1 MRRKASHPVF
11 KPYIQNQPSLMPP
24 RLDELIPEDH
34 LVRVINRAIDQLNL
48 EPLLKQYKGGGTSS
62 FHPGMMLKVI
72 VYAYSEKVYSS
83 RRIAKALRENVNFM
97 WISGRSQPDFRTINH
112 FRSSRM
118 KVVIDD
124 VFGSVME
131 YLVEAGY
138 VKLEN
143 YFLDGTK
150 VEANANKHKVVWEKR
165 RRKYQGRLQ
174 EKIRELLK
182 EIDAVNAAENAEYG
196 DKDLEEMGG
205 SGAGGGMDAAKLAEK
220 MAELNR
226 RLAEQPEN
234 KSLKQAVKTIQKDYL
249 PRMEKYEEQERK
261 LAGRSSYAKTD
272 EDATC
277 MRMKEDRGAEKPW
290 PKPAYN
296 VQVGTEDQFVV
307 GFSLHQRA
315 GDTGCMIPHLEQ
327 VQARLG
333 RLPKNIITDAGYGS
347 EENYDYVERHQL
359 GNFVKYNTF
368 HKELQKHR
376 KPELLRKKLFQAQNF
391 PYDQE
396 KDEFTCP
403 AHKRLTYRYTV
414 RVKSD
419 NGYLAQRREYECAEC
434 AECPLRSECTQAKG
448 NRRIRISF
456 RLQRFRAQAR
466 DNLQSPQGKA
476 LRARRSVEVE
486 TVFGQSKHNMGLRRF
501 MLRGK
506 EKVHN
511 ELGLHCIAHNMKK
524 IWSKEQAKRT
534 ELAQKMQKLAAG

>member
-1 MRRKASHPVF
+1 MRRKETHPVF
-11 KPYIQNQPSLMPP
+11 KPYVQNQLSLMPA

-34 LVRVINRAIDQLNL
+34 LVRVINRAIDQLDL

-118 KVVIDD
+118 KLVIDD
-124 VFGSVME
+124 VFALVME

-150 VEANANKHKVVWEKR
+150 IEANANKHKVVWEKR
-165 RRKYQGRLQ
+165 RRKYHGRLQ
-174 EKIRELLK
+174 EKIRELLQ
-182 EIDAVNAAENAEYG
+182 EIDEVNAAENAEYG

-205 SGAGGGMDAAKLAEK
+205 SGGGGGMDAGKLAEK

-234 KSLKQAVKTIQKDYL
+234 KLLKQAVKTIRKDYL

-261 LAGRSSYAKTD
+261 LAGRSSYSKTD

-296 VQVGTEDQFVV
+296 IQVGTEEQFVV
-307 GFSLHQRA
+307 GFSIHQRA
-315 GDTGCMIPHLEQ
+315 GDTSCMIPHLEQ
-327 VQARLG
+327 VRARLG

-376 KPELLRKKLFQAQNF
+376 KPELLRKKLFLAENF
-391 PYDQE
+391 PYDPEQ
-396 KDEFTCP
+396 DEFTCP
-403 AHKRLTYRYTV
+403 AQKHLTYRHTV

-419 NGYLAQRREYECAEC
+419 NGYIAQRREYECAEC
-434 AECPLRSECTQAKG
+434 ADCPLRSECTKAKG
-448 NRRIRISF
+448 NRRIRVSF

-466 DNLQSPQGKA
+466 DNLQSPKGKA

-486 TVFGQSKHNMGLRRF
+486 TVFGHSKHNMGLRRF
-501 MLRGK
+501 TLRGK
-506 EKVHN
+506 EKVHL

-524 IWSKEQAKRT
+524 LCSKEQVNQPV
-534 ELAQKMQKLAAG
+534 LASKMQKLAA